1 MGEGIEAMT
10 VEEMFQ
16 LLLNKIV
23 GMEGEIKSL
32 KEGQA
37 RLEAKV
43 DTAVSDIKDI
53 KEDVQYLKRQDDI
66 DTQSIN
72 GCYNGI
78 KDLHVKFD
86 KQTGNVKLLDKNYLS
101 LHQRVDTVE
110 DDIEAIKARLDKV
123 S

>member
-1 MGEGIEAMT
+1 MT

-66 DTQSIN
+66 DAQSIN

-86 KQTGNVKLLDKNYLS
+86 KQTGNVKL
-101 LHQRVDTVE
+101 
-110 DDIEAIKARLDKV
+110 
-123 S
+123 